1 MTATSPVRGLSSAVS
16 GRRFASQRP
25 TLLWHV
31 RCPGRWSAG
40 RRTGGRLSGAGR
52 GVEGAPLPTAVSR
65 CLQPRLA
72 KRLAGPP
79 SPLAPRKP
87 TPCVVFS
94 PSLSQPRTHAPHHE
108 RAPLFAPTH
117 QESRYAFPLATFPG
131 AGAGFAPAPAFWGRG
146 ARFPRMRDCP
156 PPDPTFGEA
165 CGLSFSG
172 PGVAL
177 SAALAVGAWGNP
189 SASTH

>member
-1 MTATSPVRGLSSAVS
+1 MLWQVRS
-16 GRRFASQRP
+16 
-25 TLLWHV
+25 
-31 RCPGRWSAG
+31 PGRWSAM

-72 KRLAGPP
+72 KRLAGSP

-87 TPCVVFS
+87 APRVVLS
-94 PSLSQPRTHAPHHE
+94 PSLSQPSTHAPHHR
-108 RAPLFAPTH
+108 RAPPTARTY
-117 QESRYAFPLATFPG
+117 QDSRYAFPLATFPR

-146 ARFPRMRDCP
+146 ARFPRRRDCP
-156 PPDPTFGEA
+156 PPEPTFGEA
-165 CGLSFSG
+165 CGLSRSG

-189 SASTH
+189 SASAH

>member
-1 MTATSPVRGLSSAVS
+1 MLWQVRS
-16 GRRFASQRP
+16 
-25 TLLWHV
+25 
-31 RCPGRWSAG
+31 PGRWSAG

-72 KRLAGPP
+72 KRLAGSP

-87 TPCVVFS
+87 TPRVVLS

-117 QESRYAFPLATFPG
+117 QESRYAFPLATFPR

-156 PPDPTFGEA
+156 LPDPTFGEA
-165 CGLSFSG
+165 CGLSRSG

-177 SAALAVGAWGNP
+177 FGSPGRRGLGEPFSLYLLRGRPLSLSGGDSQNLSP
-189 SASTH
+189 PGR